1 MGDTVDPLPQGMKY
15 QNCLLKPKNKQ
26 NIEQLVMMGD
36 TTYFVLF
43 KADFSNMLKIK
54 GVLKYK
60 CQHKFILFTQIEKQD
75 NKRLV
80 LSIK

>member
-1 MGDTVDPLPQGMKY
+1 
-15 QNCLLKPKNKQ
+15 
-26 NIEQLVMMGD
+26 MMGD

-80 LSIK
+80 LSIKEKEEADSQFP